1 MLCRVADSL
10 YWIARYIERAEN
22 LVRFLKVGWAVSLDT
37 EHPGASQW
45 LSLIDACADRV
56 LFEKLNSSPSPMAV
70 INFIT
75 NHPDNPNSISNCI
88 AAARENARQ
97 IREVIPSEVF
107 EEINE
112 LHLLLQEE
120 PEFWQLPLS
129 DRLDEIRRRCLVIRG
144 VEEATMQRDESWCF
158 TRMGR
163 MMERADKTARML
175 DVKYFLLLPKPE
187 DVGGPL
193 DELQWI
199 ALLHSVSAYQMYR
212 QYHAEIS
219 PSQVSAFLLM
229 EPLFPRSVHYCL
241 LQLITSVETIEN
253 NGSSQAGSTLLAALK
268 LLRDQWSNTEITSL
282 ISSGLHEGID
292 QLQQQLD
299 SIHNLTEA
307 RYFTPSPCT

>member
-37 EHPGASQW
+37 EHPSASQW
-45 LSLIDACADRV
+45 LSLVDTCADRE
-56 LFEKLNSSPSPMAV
+56 LFEQLDTSPTPASV
-70 INFIT
+70 IHFIT
-75 NHPDNPNSISNCI
+75 REVENPNSISNCI
-88 AAARENARQ
+88 ASARENARQ

-120 PEFWQLPLS
+120 PEFWQLALTEQ
-129 DRLDEIRRRCLVIRG
+129 LDEIRKRCLVVRG
-144 VEEATMQRDESWCF
+144 VEEATMQRDQSWCF
-158 TRMGR
+158 TRIGR
-163 MMERADKTARML
+163 MLERADKTARML
-175 DVKYFLLLPKPE
+175 DVKYFLLLPRPE

-199 ALLHSVSAYQMYR
+199 ALLRSVGAYQMYR

-241 LQLITSVETIEN
+241 LELMASVEAIEADE
-253 NGSSQAGSTLLAALK
+253 STRPSSTLLAALK
-268 LLRDQWSNTEITSL
+268 LMQAQWSQTDINDL
-282 ISSGLHEGID
+282 ISRGLHEGID
-292 QLQQQLD
+292 GLQQQLNT
-299 SIHNLTEA
+299 IHTLTEA
-307 RYFTPSPCT
+307 RYFTPNPCT